1 MNWKAYLVSLL
12 LTCAVGSSP
21 LVAQDSV
28 KARLV
33 NLFSEAEQCY
43 LNDDYQRLNECI
55 GLYQGLM
62 NDNKDELGDSLDV
75 YEAYYYKMRGSYCYG
90 VVEKKSDASTAEY
103 FYKKSLD
110 VFNQRNNTV
119 NALVIHEE
127 LAQLYYKAKDYEKA
141 KAELDIVYD
150 YYDGRLNGLGIMSDM
165 PNYYKTISQL
175 AMCNARLGD
184 FTQALEQIDEAID
197 DYFKKSKGPDYYEAL
212 RRKGKILMMQADS
225 QGDTHYKK
233 AVDCYRRYVNER
245 CASVGEELAGKN
257 DSQRAQYW
265 LATHQ
270 LLYDCFRLG
279 NHAPEMLYD
288 LVLFSKDYL
297 VRKKASLTKWKQV
310 RDALGRDECAIEFVQ
325 YFGKNDEKRLGCLVL
340 KRNSKSPVFMDMFST
355 DSLLSLPLTLA
366 HNIGSAI
373 STPTGTVKDALY
385 KDKRLPGLM
394 WPEKLMSAI
403 GDSRKVYFSP
413 DGLVHQLAIEYLMP
427 DASKVCYRLS
437 STRMIS
443 QKRKTA
449 KMESALLCGGIAY
462 GAACSPSDHGN
473 DAVAYQYMARNTKTI
488 VNLPGT
494 RREVDSI
501 YVLRNNPH
509 DSLLVGKDATDEA
522 FIRLLKNKFDVIHLS
537 THGFYGDNVG
547 IGNDIKPLADDHSM
561 SKSGLL
567 FAGAEATLANRSFD
581 ENMSDGVLS
590 SLEIAKQDLS
600 ASELVILSACQ
611 SGQGKLTSDGVYGL
625 QRGLKLAGAN
635 AMIVSLW
642 CVNDH
647 ATSLLMRFFYE
658 ELEKQKTKDIH
669 EAFLTARRRLMEE
682 KRSSIQMDP
691 STFMMKEETVS
702 LNEPHYT
709 NPFII
714 IDAF

>member
-1 MNWKAYLVSLL
+1 MNRMTYLLSLL
-12 LTCAVGSSP
+12 LLYTMGSAP
-21 LVAQDSV
+21 LAAQDSV

-43 LNDDYQRLNECI
+43 LTDDYLRLNECI
-55 GLYQGLM
+55 NLYSDLM
-62 NDNKDELGDSLDV
+62 YDNTDELGDSLDV
-75 YEAYYYKMRGSYCYG
+75 YEAYYYKMHGSYCYG

-103 FYKKSLD
+103 YYQKSLD
-110 VFNQRNNTV
+110 VFNQRNNTT

-127 LAQLYYKAKDYEKA
+127 LAQLYYKARDYEKA
-141 KAELDIVYD
+141 KKELDIVFE
-150 YYDGRLNGLGIMSDM
+150 YYDGRLNGMGILSDM
-165 PNYYKTISQL
+165 PHYYKVVSQL
-175 AMCNARLGD
+175 AMCNARLGHYA
-184 FTQALEQIDEAID
+184 QALEQIDEAIND
-197 DYFKKSKGPDYYEAL
+197 FFKKNKGSDYYEAL

-225 QGDTHYKK
+225 LGDTHYKK
-233 AVDCYRRYVNER
+233 AVECYRRYVNER
-245 CASVGEELAGKN
+245 CASVGEELTGKN

-270 LLYDCFRLG
+270 LLFDCFRLG

-310 RDALGRDECAIEFVQ
+310 RDALGKDECAIEFVQ

-340 KRNSKSPVFMDMFST
+340 KRNSKVPVFMDMFST
-355 DSLLSLPLTLA
+355 DSLLNLPLTLA
-366 HNIGSAI
+366 HNLGSAI

-394 WPEKLMSAI
+394 WPEKLMRAI
-403 GDSRKVYFSP
+403 GDSHKVYFSP
-413 DGLVHQLAIEYLMP
+413 DGLIHQLAIEYLMP
-427 DASKVCYRLS
+427 DSGKVCYRLS

-443 QKRKTA
+443 QKRKPA
-449 KMESALLCGGIAY
+449 KMESALLCGGITY
-462 GAACSPSDHGN
+462 GAASSPSDDGN

-509 DSLLVGKDATDEA
+509 DTLLVGKDATDEA
-522 FIRLLKNKFDVIHLS
+522 FIQLLKHKFDVIHLS
-537 THGFYGDNVG
+537 THGFYGDNIG
-547 IGNDIKPLADDHSM
+547 INNDIKPLIDDQSM

-567 FAGAEATLANRSFD
+567 FAGAESTLTNKFFN
-581 ENMSDGVLS
+581 ENMSDGILS
-590 SLEIAKQDLS
+590 SLEISRQDLS

-635 AMIVSLW
+635 AMIVTLW
-642 CVNDH
+642 SVNDH

-669 EAFLTARRRLMEE
+669 GAFLTARQRLMEE
-682 KRSSIQMDP
+682 KKTIFQMDP
-691 STFMMKEETVS
+691 YTFLMKEETIS